1 MKKNLI
7 FSEKDLKQIKQHNLT
22 LEKVNQQKATFIN
35 SIPFVEVITSASVGN
50 GIEVISKDNQQKL
63 ISFYEDKKESL
74 DIVKF
79 VPASGA
85 ATRMFKFLHSF
96 LEDYNPEL
104 ESIST
109 YLNEGDKKDLET
121 FFNSYKDFA
130 FVNDVRK
137 KIREKYPDY
146 KHGTKGVRY
155 QLFVKTMLGNKGLN
169 FSNLPKGLIPF
180 HKYQKYATTAF
191 EEQLLEAAYFASV
204 GNDVYLHFTFSKNH
218 VNFFKEKFNEI
229 KTRVSKK
236 TKKEFHISYSFQK
249 NETDTIAV
257 HFDNTPF
264 RNKNE
269 ELVFRPSGHGALLS
283 NLNEV
288 DADVIFIKNI
298 DNVVA
303 EEYIE
308 PISYYKKVLVGKMLW
323 VQKKVFSYIK
333 LLDNTEMS
341 LELSA
346 EIKSFL
352 WNELNIKDVLIEK
365 ETILEILNRPIRVC
379 GVVKNTGAPGGGP
392 FWVKDRI
399 SQTTSLQ
406 IVEMSQIDPLDNHQQ
421 TIINEAT
428 HFNPVDIVC
437 GIRDYKGN
445 KFDLSNFTDPN
456 SGIITEKSQD
466 GKPLKA
472 LELPGLWNGAMS
484 NWNTALV
491 EVPLF
496 TFNPVKTVN
505 DLLKKEHRPNA

>member
-1 MKKNLI
+1 M
-7 FSEKDLKQIKQHNLT
+7 FSEKDIKQIKNHNLS
-22 LEKVNQQKATFIN
+22 LEKVYQQIETFKK
-35 SIPFVEVITSASVGN
+35 SIPFVEVITAASVGN
-50 GIEVISKDNQQKL
+50 GIEVISENNQQKL
-63 ISFYEDKKESL
+63 ISFYEDKKENL

-96 LEDYNPEL
+96 LEDYNPES
-104 ESIST
+104 ESINS
-109 YLNEGDKKDLET
+109 YIKEGNKKDIET
-121 FFNSYKDFA
+121 FFNSYKEFA
-130 FVNDVRK
+130 FVNAVRK

-146 KHGTKGVRY
+146 KHGKKGVRY
-155 QLFVKTMLGNKGLN
+155 QLFVKTMLGEKGLN
-169 FSNLPKGLIPF
+169 FSTLPKGLIPF

-218 VNFFKEKFNEI
+218 VDFFKDKFNEI
-229 KTRVSKK
+229 KSRVSKK

-257 HFDNTPF
+257 NFDNTPF
-264 RNKNE
+264 RNKNN
-269 ELVFRPSGHGALLS
+269 ELVFRPSGHGALLN

-288 DADVIFIKNI
+288 DADIIFIKNI

-303 EEYIE
+303 EEYVE
-308 PISYYKKVLVGKMLW
+308 PISYYKKVLAGKMLW
-323 VQKKVFSYIK
+323 LQKKVFSYIRT
-333 LLDNTEMS
+333 LQNAEMS
-341 LELSA
+341 QELSA

-365 ETILEILNRPIRVC
+365 ETILKILHRPIRVC

-392 FWVKDRI
+392 FWVKDTNT
-399 SQTTSLQ
+399 QTTSLQ
-406 IVEMSQIDPLDNHQQ
+406 IVEMSQINTFDNHQQ
-421 TIINEAT
+421 TIVNEAT

-437 GIRDYKGN
+437 GIRDYKGD
-445 KFDLSNFTDPN
+445 KFDLKDFIDPN